1 MVFNVNLSLGAK
13 LARLFVKICGI
24 ATHMVVKYLV
34 KYTLA
39 ILNVSE
45 NIYIIHK
52 LILHIS
58 IFRLNLF
65 SIYLRKR
72 LDSVKM

>member
-39 ILNVSE
+39 IL
-45 NIYIIHK
+45 IK
-52 LILHIS
+52 
-58 IFRLNLF
+58 
-65 SIYLRKR
+65 RKR
-72 LDSVKM
+72 KYLHNSQINPAYINLSFEFILNIS